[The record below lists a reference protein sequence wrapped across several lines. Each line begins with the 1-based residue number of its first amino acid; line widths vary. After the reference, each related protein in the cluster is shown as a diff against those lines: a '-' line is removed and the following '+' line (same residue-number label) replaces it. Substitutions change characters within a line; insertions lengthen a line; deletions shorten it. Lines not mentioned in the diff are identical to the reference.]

1 MSDELGERVGGA
13 VEDQLLGETS
23 RLGIDLP
30 IRDDMRRVDDRGVE
44 SRLDTVVEEDA
55 VEYRPRVRRQSE
67 RHVGHTE
74 HREHAGQLALD
85 GANALDGLPRR
96 VDPLRL
102 PGGEREGE
110 SVEDQ
115 LIRCQRELVTG
126 EVVDAARDLDLA
138 FRRPCHAL
146 LIDGQGD
153 HARAMVAHRRQ
164 HRVAADTSVLQVDA
178 VDNAASRVDLER
190 RLDDVGIGAVDD
202 QRRIDAHL
210 QRLDDGA
217 HLIRLIAAFGDRDA
231 QVERMRATFDLRPRD
246 LQDAVIVVRE
256 EQTLDGARPL
266 GIDPLTDEQ
275 RRRLLTQ
282 VDRVHAARQPRFRVR
297 RHLCPRRRAYVRHQ
311 LANVLGS

>member
-1 MSDELGERVGGA
+1 MARMPSMV
-13 VEDQLLGETS
+13 S
-23 RLGIDLP
+23 RA
-30 IRDDMRRVDDRGVE
+30 E
-44 SRLDTVVEEDA
+44 F
-55 VEYRPRVRRQSE
+55 
-67 RHVGHTE
+67 
-74 HREHAGQLALD
+74 
-85 GANALDGLPRR
+85 
-96 VDPLRL
+96 DPLRL

-115 LIRCQRELVTG
+115 LIRCQREFVTG

-153 HARAMVAHRRQ
+153 DARAMVAHRRQ
-164 HRVAADTSVLQVDA
+164 HRVAADASVLQVDA
-178 VDNAASRVDLER
+178 VDDAASRVDLER
-190 RLDDVGIGAVDD
+190 CPDDVGVGAVDD

-217 HLIRLIAAFGDRDA
+217 HLIRLVAALGDRDA

-266 GIDPLTDEQ
+266 GIDPLADEQ

-282 VDRVHAARQPRFRVR
+282 VDRVHAACQPRFRRPATPAPASPRVR
-297 RHLCPRRRAYVRHQ
+297 ASPARECAPESTRNSRRRRSPHTRSRSSRARWPW
-311 LANVLGS
+311 APACRG